1 MKLQTLA
8 AAAVL
13 SVAATASF
21 AQSTEPI
28 VVVLA
33 PSGPGMFGT
42 TFERSVSG
50 LFVDTFTFTPS
61 AFAGNVAVNLTS
73 LAGPVNFYAALLNGE
88 GFSFLPES
96 GATSFAFQANV
107 TAATPLELTVL
118 GFAGNADTLTEAS
131 GSYRGSITGQTIAA
145 IPEPETYALMLGGL
159 AAIGAMA
166 RRRQRKASVA

>member
-1 MKLQTLA
+1 MKLQALA

-13 SVAATASF
+13 SAATASF

-131 GSYRGSITGQTIAA
+131 GSYRGSITAQTIAA